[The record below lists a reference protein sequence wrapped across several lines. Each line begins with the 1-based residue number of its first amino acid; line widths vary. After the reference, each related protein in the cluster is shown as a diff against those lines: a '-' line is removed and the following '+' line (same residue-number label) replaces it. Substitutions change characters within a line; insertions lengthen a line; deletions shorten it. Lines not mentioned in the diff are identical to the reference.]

1 MSRVQSVTKQLEKGT
16 SVLTKARKVVL
27 LELVSL
33 AQTIKLN
40 NRCSNV
46 LIDCTLINLF
56 QFLIKLKLTRF
67 TIFTEQDVV

>member
-1 MSRVQSVTKQLEKGT
+1 MSGVQSVTKQWEKGT

-27 LELVSL
+27 LELVRV

-46 LIDCTLINLF
+46 LIDCTLINWF
-56 QFLIKLKLTRF
+56 QFLIKLKLARF
-67 TIFTEQDVV
+67 TIFTEQEDI